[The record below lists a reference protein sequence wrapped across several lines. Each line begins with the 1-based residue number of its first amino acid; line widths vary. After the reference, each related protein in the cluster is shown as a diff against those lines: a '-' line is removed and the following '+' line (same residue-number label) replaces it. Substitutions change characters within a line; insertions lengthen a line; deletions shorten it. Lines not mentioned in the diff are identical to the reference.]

1 MIYIILPLGVL
12 AASSA
17 AVLIRLC
24 DAPPLVVAAYRLGI
38 AAALL
43 LPIATVRCRVE
54 LRAIEGRDKV
64 ALLSS
69 GIFLG
74 LHFALWVTSL
84 SHTSVA
90 SSVLLVTT
98 SPIFLG
104 LGGWLLLR
112 EKIDIQTGVGIFASM
127 LGTGIVTMND
137 WGVGHHAFT
146 GDVMALGGAV
156 AISGHLMIGRRQ
168 RQRLGLLAYITVVN
182 TTAAVSLLLVAMV
195 MGHDLL
201 GYESRTYLFFA
212 LLALGPQLLGH
223 TSFNYALKRVP
234 PVVIALALLAEP
246 IGSAVLAYVV
256 LEEVPGVTL
265 FAGGAVI
272 LGGIGLA
279 VWPRNSGGER
289 TQAA

>member
-1 MIYIILPLGVL
+1 MYVLLPLGVF

-17 AVLIRLC
+17 AVLIRMC
-24 DAPPLVVAAYRLGI
+24 DAPPLVIAAYRLGI
-38 AAALL
+38 ASVLL
-43 LPIATVRCRVE
+43 LPIAAVRCRE
-54 LRAIEGRDKV
+54 EFKGIESRDRV
-64 ALLSS
+64 ALLLS

-74 LHFALWVTSL
+74 LHFALWITSL
-84 SHTSVA
+84 SYTSVA

-112 EKIDIQTGVGIFASM
+112 EKIDVQTGIGIATS
-127 LGTGIVTMND
+127 LVGTGIVTMND
-137 WGVGHHAFT
+137 WGVGQHAFS

-156 AISGHLMIGRRQ
+156 AISGHLMIGRHQ
-168 RQRLGLLAYITVVN
+168 RQQLGLIPYITVVN
-182 TTAAVSLLLVAMV
+182 TTAAASLICISLAF
-195 MGHDLL
+195 GHDLF
-201 GYESRTYLFFA
+201 GYDNRTYMFFA

-246 IGSAVLAYVV
+246 IGSAALAYVV
-256 LEEVPGVTL
+256 LAESPGTSL

-272 LGGIGLA
+272 LCGIGLA
-279 VWPRNSGGER
+279 IWPRASAQGGP
-289 TQAA
+289 